1 MMSSFDKKQHL
12 RQTKKKQ
19 RHLLPFFT
27 MVDNQVLLH
36 LRILASFLAHLIQH
50 GNTVGAGFV
59 NVFLHVHLMLHMEK
73 QTSWRVFLHI
83 FANQPNLIFPLD
95 HDYGRF
101 SGIFGVTCHLQ
112 LLETQ
117 FDPAFSPFTRASESS
132 LAAQTTTQSSRLRFP
147 SVSCLGW
154 RQNSH
159 FFFWKKA
166 DGKKSQWIIF
176 KCFFVAKKTQQR
188 CSKSYSNHTISSNL
202 KRSKGHFGWGN
213 SLPPSYTQRLLAS
226 TQDTSVLLGLSM
238 KPILFRTL

>member
-1 MMSSFDKKQHL
+1 MFTLCCTWKNKHL
-12 RQTKKKQ
+12 GE
-19 RHLLPFFT
+19 F
-27 MVDNQVLLH
+27 
-36 LRILASFLAHLIQH
+36 
-50 GNTVGAGFV
+50 
-59 NVFLHVHLMLHMEK
+59 
-73 QTSWRVFLHI
+73 FLHI

-147 SVSCLGW
+147 GVSCLGW

-159 FFFWKKA
+159 FFFWKKT

-176 KCFFVAKKTQQR
+176 KCFFVAKKTKQR

>member
-1 MMSSFDKKQHL
+1 
-12 RQTKKKQ
+12 
-19 RHLLPFFT
+19 

-59 NVFLHVHLMLHMEK
+59 FFVKSLEKKNVFLHVHLMLHMEK

-147 SVSCLGW
+147 GVSCLG
-154 RQNSH
+154 
-159 FFFWKKA
+159 
-166 DGKKSQWIIF
+166 
-176 KCFFVAKKTQQR
+176 
-188 CSKSYSNHTISSNL
+188 
-202 KRSKGHFGWGN
+202 
-213 SLPPSYTQRLLAS
+213 
-226 TQDTSVLLGLSM
+226 
-238 KPILFRTL
+238 